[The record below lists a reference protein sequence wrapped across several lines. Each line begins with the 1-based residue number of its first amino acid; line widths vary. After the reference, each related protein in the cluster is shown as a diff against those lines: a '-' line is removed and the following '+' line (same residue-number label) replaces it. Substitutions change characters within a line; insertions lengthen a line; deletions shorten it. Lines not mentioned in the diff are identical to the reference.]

1 MKIIPAI
8 DIYNGKCVRLLKGD
22 YNLKKEYSSNPLLV
36 AKEFENNGSTHL
48 HVVDLEGAKSNTII
62 NRGVLQDICSNTDL
76 KVDFGGGIKTK
87 DDISLAFDLGVNQI
101 TLGSVAV
108 TNKDLLIDSLNLYG
122 KEKIILGADFLDNVI
137 KINGWKTTTKHNL
150 FDFIKEYYSYGIKY
164 AIITDI
170 SKDGAMQ
177 GSSVEIY
184 SKIIEKFPGLNLIA
198 SGGVTSENDLNKL
211 KKIGCY
217 GAIVGKALYEKRIDL
232 KKMII
237 EYGS

>member
-8 DIYNGKCVRLLKGD
+8 DIYEGKCVRLLKGD

-36 AKEFENNGSTHL
+36 AKEFENNGATNL

-62 NRGVLQDICSNTDL
+62 NIGVLQEICLNTNL
-76 KVDFGGGIKTK
+76 KVDFGGGIKTR

-108 TNKDLLIDSLNLYG
+108 TNKDLLIDSLNVYG
-122 KEKIILGADFLDNVI
+122 KDKIILGADFLDNVI
-137 KINGWKTTTKHNL
+137 KINGWKTTTEYNL
-150 FDFIKEYYSYGIKY
+150 FDFINEYYSYGIKY

-184 SKIIEKFPGLNLIA
+184 SKIIEKFPDLNLIA
-198 SGGVTSENDLNKL
+198 SGGVTYENDLNKL
-211 KKIGCY
+211 KDIGCY
-217 GAIVGKALYEKRIDL
+217 GAIMGKALYEKRIDL
-232 KKMII
+232 KKMIKK
-237 EYGS
+237 YGS

>member
-36 AKEFENNGSTHL
+36 AKEFENNGATHL

-62 NRGVLQDICSNTDL
+62 NRSILQDICSNTDL

-108 TNKDLLIDSLNLYG
+108 TNKDLLIDSLNVYG

-137 KINGWKTTTKHNL
+137 KINGWKTTTNIIYLISLMNTTVMELNMQYNRYFKRWCNARL
-150 FDFIKEYYSYGIKY
+150 F
-164 AIITDI
+164 
-170 SKDGAMQ
+170 
-177 GSSVEIY
+177 
-184 SKIIEKFPGLNLIA
+184 
-198 SGGVTSENDLNKL
+198 
-211 KKIGCY
+211 
-217 GAIVGKALYEKRIDL
+217 R
-232 KKMII
+232 
-237 EYGS
+237 

>member
-36 AKEFENNGSTHL
+36 AKEFENNGATHI

-62 NRGVLQDICSNTDL
+62 NSGVLQEICSNTDL

-101 TLGSVAV
+101 TLGSIAV
-108 TNKDLLIDSLNLYG
+108 TNKNLLIDSLNVYG

-137 KINGWKTTTKHNL
+137 KINGWKTTTEYNL
-150 FDFIKEYYSYGIKY
+150 FDFIDEYYSYGIKY

-184 SKIIEKFPGLNLIA
+184 SKIIEKFPALNLIA
-198 SGGVTSENDLNKL
+198 SGGVTFEDDLNKL

-217 GAIVGKALYEKRIDL
+217 GAIVGKALYEKKIDL
-232 KKMII
+232 KEMII

>member
-36 AKEFENNGSTHL
+36 AKEFENNGATNL

-62 NRGVLQDICSNTDL
+62 NRGILQEICSNTNL

-108 TNKDLLIDSLNLYG
+108 INKNLLIDSLNVYG

-137 KINGWKTTTKHNL
+137 KINGWKTTTKYNL
-150 FDFIKEYYSYGIKY
+150 FDFINELYS
-164 AIITDI
+164 T
-170 SKDGAMQ
+170 
-177 GSSVEIY
+177 
-184 SKIIEKFPGLNLIA
+184 IIEKFPGLNLIA

>member
-36 AKEFENNGSTHL
+36 AKEFENNGATHL
-48 HVVDLEGAKSNTII
+48 HVVDLEGAKSNTIVNSSI
-62 NRGVLQDICSNTDL
+62 LQDICSNTDL

-101 TLGSVAV
+101 TLGSLAV
-108 TNKDLLIDSLNLYG
+108 TNKDLLIDSLNVYG

-137 KINGWKTTTKHNL
+137 KINGWKTTTEYNL
-150 FDFIKEYYSYGIKY
+150 FDFINEYNSYGIKY

-184 SKIIEKFPGLNLIA
+184 SKIIKKFPALNLIA
-198 SGGVTSENDLNKL
+198 SGGVTCEDDLNKL

-232 KKMII
+232 KEMII

>member
-36 AKEFENNGSTHL
+36 AKEFENNGITHL

-87 DDISLAFDLGVNQI
+87 DDISLALDLGVNQI

-108 TNKDLLIDSLNLYG
+108 TNKDLLIAVSYTHLTLP
-122 KEKIILGADFLDNVI
+122 
-137 KINGWKTTTKHNL
+137 TTP
-150 FDFIKEYYSYGIKY
+150 Y
-164 AIITDI
+164 
-170 SKDGAMQ
+170 
-177 GSSVEIY
+177 V
-184 SKIIEKFPGLNLIA
+184 
-198 SGGVTSENDLNKL
+198 
-211 KKIGCY
+211 
-217 GAIVGKALYEKRIDL
+217 
-232 KKMII
+232 
-237 EYGS
+237 